1 MISFDRDFLTEF
13 IADSIQERMEVE
25 MEKAVINF
33 LKNNG
38 FEIGEDIYASV
49 MEIQAEL
56 SKSNRTLRCEYFM
69 KFNDDGCS
77 FTGLC
82 IPFIDALDRQ
92 MTRAELYTLCRL
104 QEKGYSY
111 KGEKVWL

>member
-1 MISFDRDFLTEF
+1 MSSFDRDFLTEF
-13 IADSIQERMEVE
+13 IADSMQERMEVE

-33 LKNNG
+33 LKDNG
-38 FEIGEDIYASV
+38 FEIGEDVVASV
-49 MEIQAEL
+49 MAIQEEL
-56 SKSNRTLRCEYFM
+56 IEGGRQLRCEYFM

-82 IPFIDALDRQ
+82 IPFIDALDHP

>member
-1 MISFDRDFLTEF
+1 MNDFLTQYTHFMHERMNEEMENAIVDF
-13 IADSIQERMEVE
+13 LEGLGIEVGEDRVASVTAIQE
-25 MEKAVINF
+25 
-33 LKNNG
+33 
-38 FEIGEDIYASV
+38 
-49 MEIQAEL
+49 EL

-82 IPFIDALDRQ
+82 IPFIDFIDYP
-92 MTRAELYTLCRL
+92 MTRAELYELHRL

>member
-1 MISFDRDFLTEF
+1 MMNNDFLTEYASF
-13 IADSIQERMEVE
+13 IQKRIDEE

-38 FEIGEDIYASV
+38 FELGEDIYASV

-77 FTGLC
+77 FTGLS

-92 MTRAELYTLCRL
+92 MTRAEVYEVLRL